1 MISSYETQEER
12 VKNYKEMVNKY
23 YSVNTDLYIA
33 LWSEFFHVPI
43 WKDPKDSIN
52 EAYRKTHEQYIADA
66 NLAATDKVI
75 DLGCGI
81 GTLSLLIAKTIGCH
95 VTGINIS
102 KYQLKKANQ
111 RKNREQ
117 ASNVDFREMDIMTL
131 NSMQNHFN
139 GAFLIDVGVHLPN
152 KKKALANIYRVLQDN
167 SRLIIADWLQK
178 ENLNNFERTVLIE
191 PFCQYWAYP
200 YMISLNQYEKILS
213 SIGFH
218 IVTIEDISDDVKKTW
233 EEFYKVTLKTLN
245 DISLL
250 KMLKFIRN
258 PEILFK
264 YRKTALQEIRSA
276 ALAQIFTKVCS
287 DAGVLRY
294 GYIVAEK

>member
-1 MISSYETQEER
+1 MI
-12 VKNYKEMVNKY
+12 NKY
-23 YSVNTDLYIA
+23 YSINTDLYTA

-43 WKDPKDSIN
+43 WKDPNDSIH
-52 EAYRKTHEQYIADA
+52 EAYRKTHEQYIGDA
-66 NLAATDKVI
+66 NLSRDDKVI

-111 RKNREQ
+111 RKMREHI
-117 ASNVDFREMDIMTL
+117 SNVEFREMDIMTL
-131 NSMQNHFN
+131 NTQENHFN
-139 GAFLIDVGVHLPN
+139 AAFLIDVGVHLPN
-152 KKKALANIYRVLQDN
+152 KKRALTNIYNVLHDN

-200 YMISLNQYEKILS
+200 YMISLKRYEQLLN

-218 IVTIEDISDDVKKTW
+218 IVTLQDISDDVQKSW
-233 EEFYKVTLKTLN
+233 DEFYKTTLETLN
-245 DISLL
+245 NISLL
-250 KMLKFIRN
+250 KMLRYIRN

-264 YRKTALQEIRSA
+264 YRRTALHEIRSA
-276 ALAQIFTKVCS
+276 AHANIFTKVCS